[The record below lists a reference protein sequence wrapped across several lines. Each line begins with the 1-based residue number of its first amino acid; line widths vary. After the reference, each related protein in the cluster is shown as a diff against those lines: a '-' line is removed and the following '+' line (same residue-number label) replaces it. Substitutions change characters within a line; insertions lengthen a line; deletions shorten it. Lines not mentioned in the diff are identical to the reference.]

1 MRYADYKMSHE
12 EVIIKI
18 NSLRSEI
25 NFHNHRYYIE
35 DDPEISDRDYDLMM
49 RNLIHLESEYPE
61 LITPDSPTQRVG
73 AQPQADF
80 SEVEHLSL

>member
-12 EVIIKI
+12 EVTKKI

-35 DDPEISDRDYDLMM
+35 DDPKISDRDYDLMM
-49 RNLIHLESEYPE
+49 RNLIHLESEYA
-61 LITPDSPTQRVG
+61 S
-73 AQPQADF
+73 
-80 SEVEHLSL
+80 